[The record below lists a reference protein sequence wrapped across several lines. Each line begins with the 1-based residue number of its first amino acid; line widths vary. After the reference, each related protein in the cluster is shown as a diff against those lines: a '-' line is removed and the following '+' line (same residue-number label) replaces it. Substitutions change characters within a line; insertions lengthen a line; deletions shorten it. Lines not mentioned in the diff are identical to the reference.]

1 MSFSKE
7 SDVLAV
13 SVKDRSLR
21 SHNLSKRIVSGV
33 LLSVVAL
40 GSVFMGGWMFTAIFS
55 LVVMV
60 GLWEFLRMGIKAGYP
75 ILLIPGMVT
84 GAAIL
89 VLGLTHTSENV
100 GVVVVATAVWMIGW
114 SVRPPMERRL
124 LGLALTVLGILYV
137 IGLGLF
143 VFWIRE
149 LQSGLGILL
158 VVLLGTWAADTSAF
172 FFGIRFGNRP
182 LAPEISPGKT
192 VEGLFGG
199 VVGSFL
205 VVFVATRFLLPDL
218 GILLSVGLGLT
229 IGILS
234 PLGDLLESMIKR
246 SFEMKDASHIIPGH
260 GGVLDRIDSLL
271 VTAPVA
277 YYLVYFLYP

>member
-1 MSFSKE
+1 M
-7 SDVLAV
+7 AV

-21 SHNLSKRIVSGV
+21 AHNLPTRIVSGV
-33 LLSVVAL
+33 LLSLVTL
-40 GSVFMGGWMFTAIFS
+40 GAVLKGGWMFTAMFGI
-55 LVVMV
+55 VIMT

-75 ILLIPGMVT
+75 VLMAPGLIT

-89 VLGLTHTSENV
+89 VLGVTHSTSNV
-100 GVVVVATAVWMIGW
+100 GVVLVAAAVWMVGW

-124 LGLALTVLGILYV
+124 LGLALTVLGVLYV

-149 LQSGLGILL
+149 LESGLS
-158 VVLLGTWAADTSAF
+158 VLLIVLLATWAADTFAF
-172 FFGIRFGNRP
+172 FFGVRFGKRL

-192 VEGLFGG
+192 VEGMLGG
-199 VVGSFL
+199 VAGSL
-205 VVFVATRFLLPDL
+205 LIVLITARYLLPDL
-218 GILLSVGLGLT
+218 GILLSLGLGLT
-229 IGILS
+229 IGIMS
-234 PLGDLLESMIKR
+234 PLGDLLESMFKR
-246 SFEMKDASHIIPGH
+246 SFEMKDTSSFIPGH

-277 YYLVYFLYP
+277 YYLVYFLYR